1 MKKLLNILLLFVN
14 FTFLT
19 SCNVNSQNTDCDKKD
34 SLNFVKSSYGCTY
47 FKYFKSDSLLNNPN
61 LVILLHGD
69 APFNPP
75 SYQYKL
81 GKILERQTK
90 NTIIVA
96 VLRPGYTDNEGNHSD
111 GIKGNTTGDNYTM
124 EVINNLTEVVKE
136 LKIRYKPNQTII
148 VGHSG
153 GAAISADIISSTS
166 NLIDKSVLVSCPC
179 DVEKWR
185 SYMSSKQPFYRP
197 WKDSV
202 KSISPIKMVDSLNSK
217 VTMTLIHGTK
227 DDVVPF
233 DISNNYYQKLKNR
246 DINVKLIKLDNEGH
260 EIFLSDIVVSTIK
273 NCLNK

>member
-1 MKKLLNILLLFVN
+1 
-14 FTFLT
+14 
-19 SCNVNSQNTDCDKKD
+19 VNSQNTDCDKKD

-185 SYMSSKQPFYRP
+185 SYMSSKQQFYRP

-260 EIFLSDIVVSTIK
+260 EIILSDIVVSTIK